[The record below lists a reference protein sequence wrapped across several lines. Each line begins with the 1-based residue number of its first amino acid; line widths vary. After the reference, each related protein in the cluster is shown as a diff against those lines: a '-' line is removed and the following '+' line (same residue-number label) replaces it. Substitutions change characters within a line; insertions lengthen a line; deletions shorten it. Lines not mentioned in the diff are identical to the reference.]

1 MGQQTAELAKDIKRT
16 LEEELLKVKNI
27 WQRDQLQMKEL
38 QESLETEQYFSTLY
52 KTQTSELKE
61 EIDEK
66 NRINKEFEEESVNWR
81 WPEQILKR

>member
-1 MGQQTAELAKDIKRT
+1 MKRT
-16 LEEELLKVKNI
+16 LEEELMRVKSN

-52 KTQTSELKE
+52 KTQTYELKE

-66 NRINKEFEEESVNWR
+66 NRINKEFEEER
-81 WPEQILKR
+81 